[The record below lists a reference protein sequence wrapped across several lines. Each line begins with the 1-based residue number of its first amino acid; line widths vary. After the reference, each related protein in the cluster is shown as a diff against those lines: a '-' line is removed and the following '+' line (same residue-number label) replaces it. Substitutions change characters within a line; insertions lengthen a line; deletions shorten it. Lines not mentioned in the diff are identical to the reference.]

1 MFKVAPADQAPADHH
16 FDQQIEQL
24 ERDRALRNP
33 TPRHLLFPE
42 FGPGPRINH
51 IREMVNVSF
60 SLHFCRRGAFACF
73 SLPRAAEPDRGGA
86 WRSEEH
92 PSELQSLTRSSYA
105 GRCLQKTQLKQ
116 TTHC

>member
-33 TPRHLLFPE
+33 APRHLLFPE

-60 SLHFCRRGAFACF
+60 SLHFRRRGAFACF
-73 SLPRAAEPDRGGA
+73 SLPSA
-86 WRSEEH
+86 RSEEH
-92 PSELQSLTRSSYA
+92 TSELQSLMRNSYDVL
-105 GRCLQKTQLKQ
+105 RLT
-116 TTHC
+116 